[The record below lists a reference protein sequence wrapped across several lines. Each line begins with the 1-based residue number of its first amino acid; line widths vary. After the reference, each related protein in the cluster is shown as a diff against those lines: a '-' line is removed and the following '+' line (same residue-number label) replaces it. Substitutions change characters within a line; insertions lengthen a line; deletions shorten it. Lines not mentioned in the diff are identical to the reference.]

1 MIQKHRKLVPH
12 IHPTAWV
19 HPAAVVIGEV
29 ELGPY
34 VTVWPGA
41 ILRGDCGA
49 IRVGAYTNIQD
60 GALVH
65 TTFDVSQTILG
76 ERITVGHGAVLH
88 GCIVGDDCLVGMHS
102 TLLDNCRIG
111 HHSIVGAGAVV
122 GVGKQF
128 EPMSLIMGN
137 PAQRIRA
144 CNDKNLAQIDY
155 GWNAYKGYREPFVNG
170 EVEDLPDDWHYWPQE
185 DAK

>member
-1 MIQKHRKLVPH
+1 MIQKYKHFLPR

-49 IRVGAYTNIQD
+49 IRVGAYTNLQD

-65 TTFDVSQTILG
+65 TTFDVSKTLLG
-76 ERITVGHGAVLH
+76 ERVTVGHGAVLH
-88 GCIVGDDCLVGMHS
+88 GCIVGSDILIGMHA
-102 TLLDNCRIG
+102 TLLDNSVIG
-111 HHSIVGAGAVV
+111 DFSIVAAGSLVT
-122 GVGKQF
+122 VGKVF
-128 EPMSLIMGN
+128 EPRSMIMGN
-137 PAQRIRA
+137 PAQRTREV
-144 CNDKNLAQIDY
+144 NDKNLKQIAY
-155 GWNAYKGYREPFVNG
+155 GWNAYKGYREPFVGG
-170 EVEDLPDDWHYWPQE
+170 EVETLPDDWKYWPEQ
-185 DAK
+185 